1 MRTEHII
8 DQIDRYCQRILG
20 KMHKTK
26 KRQESVLGDSLIMA
40 ASVVFLGWF
49 SMKERKIIRAEM
61 ADYLHKTTAGAIKC
75 SSKWTEK
82 GGLMNSKL
90 LKQIVKEYGINRAS
104 QSKIIHTQAQGILTQ
119 ETLAESLFTLMFAP
133 ACPYISDPTGALQ
146 KFLELNLA
154 EHDTYLKPLS
164 ASDPSINT

>member
-20 KMHKTK
+20 KMQKAK

-61 ADYLHKTTAGAIKC
+61 ADYLQKTTAGAIKC
-75 SSKWTEK
+75 SPKWTEK
-82 GGLMNSKL
+82 GGHLNSKL
-90 LKQIVKEYGINRAS
+90 LRQIVKEYGNNRS
-104 QSKIIHTQAQGILTQ
+104 
-119 ETLAESLFTLMFAP
+119 
-133 ACPYISDPTGALQ
+133 
-146 KFLELNLA
+146 
-154 EHDTYLKPLS
+154 
-164 ASDPSINT
+164 